1 MALLFNL
8 GSLFATWCN
17 SKPCKHRLNPSD
29 FNLIIGM
36 LLSLTACSN
45 TSIPCNLPLAP
56 QWANIGEITQDINVL
71 TSVEFAGRKTN
82 TQGSKLSQNYI
93 SQRFEE
99 IGLVPW
105 QQDFKVPFEYDYQFS
120 TQQGINVIGIIPSNI
135 HSNKWRVITAHYDHL
150 GHQGSKVFHGAD
162 DNASGV
168 AGLLAIAK
176 HWFQYRPL
184 DVNLMLVATDAEEQ
198 GLYGS
203 YALVKQ
209 LSEADDMQVELA
221 MNLDMIGHPSRP
233 RAIYVEG
240 EQNFAHFPQ
249 IKEQLSQ
256 QHQLCIRLSYAKLSG
271 SGIKRMSWLKA
282 SDHYPFHKAGI
293 AWVYFGVPP
302 HSQYHTVDDTID
314 TLDLNFLASVTEMA
328 YSFISQQN
336 SLTAAD

>member
-1 MALLFNL
+1 MALMFNL
-8 GSLFATWCN
+8 GSLLN
-17 SKPCKHRLNPSD
+17 SSSNSPAIKTS
-29 FNLIIGM
+29 IISLLTCT

-45 TSIPCNLPLAP
+45 TSMSCNLPLAP
-56 QWANIGEITQDINVL
+56 QWANIEEMTQDITVL
-71 TSVEFAGRKTN
+71 SSVEFAGRKTN
-82 TQGSKLSQNYI
+82 TQGSLLSQSYI
-93 SQRFEE
+93 SQRFAE

-105 QQDFKVPFEYDYQFS
+105 GQDYRVPFEYDYQFS
-120 TQQGINVIGIIPSNI
+120 SRQGINVIGIIPSKI
-135 HSNKWRVITAHYDHL
+135 SSNKWRVITAHYDHL
-150 GHQGSKVFHGAD
+150 GQQGSKVFHGAD

-176 HWFQYRPL
+176 HWHLHRPK

-209 LSEADDMQVELA
+209 LTEAKNMQIELA

-233 RAIYVEG
+233 RAIYIEG
-240 EQNFAHFPQ
+240 EQNFAHFAQ
-249 IKEQLSQ
+249 IKDQLSQ
-256 QHQLCIRLSYAKLSG
+256 KHSLCIRLSYAKLAG
-271 SGIKRMSWLKA
+271 SGIQRMNWLKA

-293 AWVYFGVPP
+293 AWIYFGVPP
-302 HSQYHTVDDTID
+302 HSQYHTTDDTID

-336 SLTAAD
+336 SLIATD